1 MNSQFSEAFERP
13 FVPEYLGRMG
23 TTIEFPTTS
32 GTKTTGYLADG
43 GTGAPG
49 VIVIQ
54 EWWGLVPQIEATCD
68 RFAAAGLTA
77 LAPDLYDGR
86 KVPVSEPD
94 EAAKEMMNLQVAAAA
109 ADLSGAVDELLERT
123 GRDQVGVVG
132 YCMGG
137 GLALLLGAT
146 RPDAVGAVVPCY
158 GVHPWSEGQ
167 PDYAA
172 MRAATQIHCA
182 GLDTSFPPSAAEAL
196 AITLRGL
203 GRDVELFV
211 YEGVNH
217 AFANEDRPEVY
228 DATAATLMF
237 DRTVAFLGQHLA

>member
-1 MNSQFSEAFERP
+1 VAG
-13 FVPEYLGRMG
+13 YLGRMG
-23 TTIEFPTTS
+23 TTIEFPTAS
-32 GTKTTGYLADG
+32 GTKATGYLAE
-43 GTGAPG
+43 GTEGAPG

-54 EWWGLVPQIEATCD
+54 EWWGLVPQIEATCE

-77 LAPDLYDGR
+77 LAPDLYDGHQ
-86 KVPVSEPD
+86 VPVSEPN
-94 EAAKEMMNLQVAAAA
+94 EAAKQMMNLKVASAA
-109 ADLSGAVDELLERT
+109 ADLSGAVSELLART
-123 GRDQVGVVG
+123 GRPSTGVVG

-146 RPDAVGAVVPCY
+146 RPDAIGAVVPCY

-182 GLDTSFPPSAAEAL
+182 GLDTSFPPAAAESL
-196 AITLRGL
+196 AATLRDL
-203 GRDVELFV
+203 GREVELYV

-237 DRTVAFLGQHLA
+237 DRTVAFVSRHLA